1 MEQNQRIQK
10 PLNAADDGVWQEMRE
25 SIALRKEL
33 GIVGNKMTT
42 AQEKLYLDAK
52 RKLWLEKHPHA
63 LSGGPEPSPEP
74 KS

>member
-1 MEQNQRIQK
+1 MEQNQRIRQF
-10 PLNAADDGVWQEMRE
+10 NTADDGVWQDMRE

-42 AQEKLYLDAK
+42 EQEKLYLDAK
-52 RKLWLEKHPHA
+52 RKLWLKKHPNA
-63 LSGGPEPSPEP
+63 LSGGPEPRPEP